1 MHIEDYVSGA
11 LHAYAS
17 EWLGAA
23 PSVQLELRAMANHL
37 GAYLVEGLGLKQ
49 EWAVGTFVRGK
60 LDDIDDDC
68 GERQEV
74 AKSLVAQVRLDAEE
88 LGVPS
93 DDIVHETGFQRTIM
107 TRLYTDWAEDPEP
120 VLDDD
125 DLVDLVEADGE
136 PCDRPDLCDWRD
148 SSDSAEYVCGAC
160 GKTEPKEAKPVVFQD
175 Q

>member
-23 PSVQLELRAMANHL
+23 PQVQLELRAMADHL

-49 EWAVGTFVRGK
+49 EWAVGTFLGGE
-60 LDDIDDDC
+60 LDDIDDADIAPLPVK
-68 GERQEV
+68 Q
-74 AKSLVAQVRLDAEE
+74 SLAIQQRLDAKEVGDEE
-88 LGVPS
+88 LVRAS
-93 DDIVHETGFQRTIM
+93 GFRRTIM

-120 VLDDD
+120 VLDDE